1 MAAQSTP
8 TLLLISLPFAY
19 TAMRRMHLSVHQ
31 SWAGCCHDESQA
43 GTPAPLTS
51 TLDSNSIYK
60 GESMRTVAG
69 DHLQTQCQVNINKGC
84 HLGHGHALCVAH
96 VMTLVVDRGLAIG
109 TRALTRVRA
118 LASAAVGNDRQI
130 GSSMQVKAG
139 KHAQGGAS
147 ACMVTALLELWGFT
161 LDLSLCSSLRAQAA
175 SSPQCQKPVRPGRFT
190 WSTQAHALASGKVS
204 WWIRTHCT
212 CRHLDTD

>member
-1 MAAQSTP
+1 
-8 TLLLISLPFAY
+8 
-19 TAMRRMHLSVHQ
+19 MHRSVHQ
-31 SWAGCCHDESQA
+31 SWVGCCHDKSQA

-60 GESMRTVAG
+60 GESMRTVAC
-69 DHLQTQCQVNINKGC
+69 DHLQTQCQVDINNGC

-109 TRALTRVRA
+109 TRVLTRVRA
-118 LASAAVGNDRQI
+118 LASAAVGNGRQI

-147 ACMVTALLELWGFT
+147 ACINTALLELWGFPT
-161 LDLSLCSSLRAQAA
+161 DTSLCSSLRAQAA
-175 SSPQCQKPVRPGRFT
+175 SLPQYQKPVRPVRPGRFT
-190 WSTQAHALASGKVS
+190 WSTEAHALTSGKVS